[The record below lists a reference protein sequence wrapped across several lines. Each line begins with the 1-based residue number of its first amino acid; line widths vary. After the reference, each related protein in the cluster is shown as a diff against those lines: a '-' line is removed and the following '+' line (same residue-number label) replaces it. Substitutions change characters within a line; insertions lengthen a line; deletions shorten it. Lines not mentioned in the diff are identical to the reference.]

1 MKYKWLMA
9 FFFLLPVCI
18 VRATEPVPGKFRR
31 FIKEIRSDKIGN
43 IPGTVAYQVVSADRL
58 YVRITWNLPAAV
70 SQDSLNVS
78 VLPAFTPGFNWAPLL
93 TPEKHHVIAQHVFR
107 APALIV
113 ANDAKLLSVVS
124 DLDLLQQERS
134 VPWYMDMDA
143 LRNQLVLGMGNTAV
157 KEHVLFTRAPGAV
170 FPKGRVSL
178 GFYCLVSEKK
188 DALQNPFQQT
198 VSFLWS
204 KWGTPLYREGELL
217 QRTDL
222 DPYVKQ
228 TYEWAFKNWRPAVWQ
243 ELELD
248 GKKVGAP
255 VFIVNMTQ
263 SPNYK
268 GIPNQREFRSVWNQ
282 AWFNALRSAQGLYR
296 YARRTGNDTLKQYA
310 LQTKE
315 LALSFPQRQGFFKS
329 VVATEMEEVTVDG
342 KQYMRSKGWNTLY
355 WGNSNRNPYT
365 WDARMAPY
373 HIADMSFTA
382 YWMLVWYNELEK
394 DRRLLNYAETYAN
407 ALIRLQDKE
416 GFFPAWLDLKELQ
429 PLQHLNRSPET
440 SISVTFLLKLYAVT
454 GDERYRSSAIKALD
468 AVMKNN
474 LQQGQWE
481 DFETYWSCS
490 RIGTEEWV
498 GKKIP
503 RNNMYKQ
510 NNFSIFWTAQA
521 LLEMYH
527 VTREKKYLVAG
538 QRTLDELLMWQA
550 VWEPPYMAVRTLGG
564 FGVMNGDAEWNDSR
578 QSLFAEL
585 ILQYGQLLHRKDY
598 NQRAIAALKASFV
611 MMYTPLN
618 PGTMQQW
625 QARWPFFNAKDYG
638 FMMENYGH
646 GGVTDAQGLGIG
658 EFTIYDWGNGAAA
671 EAYNRIYDHFGAGLF
686 RTNF

>member
-9 FFFLLPVCI
+9 VFFLLPVCM
-18 VRATEPVPGKFRR
+18 VRAAEPVPGQFRMY
-31 FIKEIRSDKIGN
+31 IKEIRSDRIGN
-43 IPGTVAYQVVSADRL
+43 TPGTITYQAVSPDRL
-58 YVRITWNLPAAV
+58 YVRISWNLPAAV

-113 ANDAKLLSVVS
+113 ANNAKVLSVVP
-124 DLDLLQQERS
+124 DLDLLQS
-134 VPWYMDMDA
+134 NPAVPWYMDMDA
-143 LRNQLVLGMGNTAV
+143 LKNQLVLGMGNTTV
-157 KEHVLFTRAPGAV
+157 KEHVLFTRSPGAV
-170 FPKGRVSL
+170 FPKGTVSL

-188 DALQNPFQQT
+188 EALQNPFQQT
-198 VSFLWS
+198 VSFLWN
-204 KWGTPLYREGELL
+204 KWGAPLYRKGAPLP
-217 QRTDL
+217 RADL

-243 ELELD
+243 ELELN

-263 SPNYK
+263 SPNYT
-268 GIPNQREFRSVWNQ
+268 GIPNQREFRSIWNQ
-282 AWFNALRSAQGLYR
+282 AWFNSLRSAQGLYR
-296 YARRTGNDTLKQYA
+296 YARRTGNDSLKRYA

-315 LALSFPQRQGFFKS
+315 LALSFPQQQGFFKS
-329 VVATEMEEVTVDG
+329 VVATEMESVTVDG
-342 KQYMRSKGWNTLY
+342 KQYMRSKGWDTRY

-365 WDARMAPY
+365 WDARIAPY

-382 YWMLVWYNELEK
+382 YWMLVWYSELEK
-394 DRRLLNYAETYAN
+394 DRRLLDYADAYAK
-407 ALIRLQDKE
+407 ALIRLQDND
-416 GFFPAWLDLKELQ
+416 GFFPAWLDLNSMK
-429 PLQHLNRSPET
+429 PMQHLNRSPET

-454 GDERYRSSAIKALD
+454 GDQRYRNSAVKALN

-474 LQQGQWE
+474 IRQGQWE

-490 RIGTEEWV
+490 RIGSEEWV

-510 NNFSIFWTAQA
+510 NNFSVFWTAQA
-521 LLEMYH
+521 LLEMYRI
-527 VTREKKYLVAG
+527 TGEKKYLVTG

-550 VWEPPYMAVRTLGG
+550 VWQPPYMAVHTLGG

-598 NQRAIAALKASFV
+598 NQRSIAALKASFV

-686 RTNF
+686 RTAF